1 MLPTAYLVHQISGRT
16 RLRVPDKRGD
26 TGYFKSVTKALSG
39 LAGVEQV
46 IVTPATA
53 SILIHHKG
61 DTEPIV
67 AAARERGLFAIDVV
81 PKRSPG
87 PSSTEVDTNR
97 ILPSP
102 LDTAAKG
109 LAGLALL
116 QAARGQ
122 PFGSAVENFWHGY
135 GARHLL
141 GRPGL
146 AAIFAAIGVYQAF
159 RGRYLGSAA
168 SLYFYS
174 LMTRQLAA
182 AEKASAGPRR
192 REGFTARASA
202 DSAPGPTSPGANLPL
217 AGRGHVP

>member
-61 DTEPIV
+61 ETEPIV
-67 AAARERGLFAIDVV
+67 AAASERGLFAIDVV
-81 PKRSPG
+81 PKRSAG

-135 GARHLL
+135 GAKRLL

-146 AAIFAAIGVYQAF
+146 AAIFAAIGIYQAF
-159 RGRYLGSAA
+159 RGRYLGSAG

-174 LMTRQLAA
+174 LITRQLA

-192 REGFTARASA
+192 REGFAARASA
-202 DSAPGPTSPGANLPL
+202 DSAPGPASPGANLPL

>member
-1 MLPTAYLVHQISGRT
+1 MLPTAYLVHQISGRM

-67 AAARERGLFAIDVV
+67 AAASERGLFAIDVV
-81 PKRSPG
+81 PKRSPSQ
-87 PSSTEVDTNR
+87 SSTEVNTNR
-97 ILPSP
+97 ILPSS

-122 PFGSAVENFWHGY
+122 PFGSAVENFWNGY
-135 GARHLL
+135 GAMRLL
-141 GRPGL
+141 ERPGL

-174 LMTRQLAA
+174 LLTRQLAA
-182 AEKASAGPRR
+182 AEESRAGLRR
-192 REGFTARASA
+192 QEGFAAQASA
-202 DSAPGPTSPGANLPL
+202 DSAPGPASPANLPL

>member
-1 MLPTAYLVHQISGRT
+1 MLPTAYLVHQISGRM

-26 TGYFKSVTKALSG
+26 AGYFKSVTKALSG

-61 DTEPIV
+61 GTEAIV
-67 AAARERGLFAIDVV
+67 AAASERGLFAIDVV
-81 PKRSPG
+81 PKRSPRQ
-87 PSSTEVDTNR
+87 SSTEVNTNR
-97 ILPSP
+97 ILPSS

-122 PFGSAVENFWHGY
+122 PFGSAVENFWNGY
-135 GARHLL
+135 GAMRLL
-141 GRPGL
+141 ERPGL
-146 AAIFAAIGVYQAF
+146 AAIFAAIGVYQAL

-174 LMTRQLAA
+174 LLTRQLAA
-182 AEKASAGPRR
+182 AEESRAGLRR
-192 REGFTARASA
+192 QEGFAAQASA
-202 DSAPGPTSPGANLPL
+202 DSAPGPTSPANLPL

>member
-1 MLPTAYLVHQISGRT
+1 MLPTAYLVHQISGRM

-26 TGYFKSVTKALSG
+26 AGYFKSVTKALSG

-46 IVTPATA
+46 VVTPATA

-61 DTEPIV
+61 GTEAIV
-67 AAARERGLFAIDVV
+67 AAASERGLFAIDVV
-81 PKRSPG
+81 PKRSPRQ
-87 PSSTEVDTNR
+87 SSTEVNTNR
-97 ILPSP
+97 ILPSS

-122 PFGSAVENFWHGY
+122 PFGSAVENFWNGY
-135 GARHLL
+135 GAMRLL
-141 GRPGL
+141 ERPGL
-146 AAIFAAIGVYQAF
+146 AAIFAAIGVYQAL

-174 LMTRQLAA
+174 LLTRQLAA
-182 AEKASAGPRR
+182 AEESRAGLRR
-192 REGFTARASA
+192 QEGIAAQASA
-202 DSAPGPTSPGANLPL
+202 DSAAGPASPGANLPL

>member
-1 MLPTAYLVHQISGRT
+1 MPPTAYLVHQISGRI

-26 TGYFKSVTKALSG
+26 SGDFKSVTKALSG
-39 LAGVEQV
+39 RAGVEQV

-61 DTEPIV
+61 DAEPIV
-67 AAARERGLFAIDVV
+67 TAASERGLFAIEAV
-81 PKRSPG
+81 PKRSQRQ
-87 PSSTEVDTNR
+87 SSTEVNTNR
-97 ILPSP
+97 ILPSA

-122 PFGSAVENFWHGY
+122 PFGTAVENFWNGY
-135 GARHLL
+135 AARRILE
-141 GRPGL
+141 RPGL

-174 LMTRQLAA
+174 LVARQLAA
-182 AEKASAGPRR
+182 AEKVGAGQRR
-192 REGFTARASA
+192 
-202 DSAPGPTSPGANLPL
+202 GAAGKALEQHAKNPVTVLPKRSSK
-217 AGRGHVP
+217 A